1 MWPHALQCARPPRP
15 STSPKICPSSCPFH
29 YWCHPAI
36 SSSAALLFFCLQ
48 SFPASGTFPMSQLF
62 ASVDQ
67 NARASASASILPM
80 SIQVWFPLRFTSLIS
95 LLANGLPGVFSSTT
109 VRRHQFFGGLPSL
122 QSSSHNSTWP
132 LGRPEPWLYGP
143 LSAEWCLCFS
153 THRLVLSLL
162 SCQETAVFWFNGC
175 NHNPQWF
182 WSPKRGI
189 WSVLTVEYYSAMNRM
204 KQCHLQQRG

>member
-1 MWPHALQCARPPRP
+1 MCPHALQRARPPCVP
-15 STSPKICPSSCPFH
+15 SPEICPSLCPLH
-29 YWCHPAI
+29 YWCHPAV
-36 SSSAALLFFCLQ
+36 SSSAALLFCLQ
-48 SFPASGTFPMSQLF
+48 FFPASGTFPMSQLF

-95 LLANGLPGVFSSTT
+95 LLAKGLPGVFSSTT
-109 VRRHQFFGGLPSL
+109 VQRHQFFGALPSL

-153 THRLVLSLL
+153 IHCLVLS
-162 SCQETAVFWFNGC
+162 
-175 NHNPQWF
+175 
-182 WSPKRGI
+182 
-189 WSVLTVEYYSAMNRM
+189 
-204 KQCHLQQRG
+204 

>member
-1 MWPHALQCARPPRP
+1 MTIVQSPSWVWLYVTPCTAARQASLRTISRNLPKFMSIALLM
-15 STSPKICPSSCPFH
+15 
-29 YWCHPAI
+29 
-36 SSSAALLFFCLQ
+36 SSSRLILCCPPLLPSIFL
-48 SFPASGTFPMSQLF
+48 ASGTFPMSQLF

-95 LLANGLPGVFSSTT
+95 LLAKGLPGVFSSTT
-109 VRRHQFFGGLPSL
+109 VQRHQFFGALPSL

-153 THRLVLSLL
+153 IHCLVLS
-162 SCQETAVFWFNGC
+162 
-175 NHNPQWF
+175 
-182 WSPKRGI
+182 
-189 WSVLTVEYYSAMNRM
+189 
-204 KQCHLQQRG
+204 